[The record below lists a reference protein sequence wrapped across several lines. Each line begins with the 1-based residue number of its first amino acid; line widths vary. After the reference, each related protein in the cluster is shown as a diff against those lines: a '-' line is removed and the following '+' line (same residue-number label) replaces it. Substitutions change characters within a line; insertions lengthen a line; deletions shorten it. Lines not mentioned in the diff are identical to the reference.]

1 MYFKIKVVKWSIVY
15 YILEM
20 LIWNMLLIWG
30 FFFYSEGMIYFF
42 WGVGVG
48 WLVGGCL
55 LKINI
60 FKNGN
65 VIGFVLVV
73 YLYERKCMYWKF
85 ERMLNKKLM
94 KFELFKIVFCKLL
107 LEDNLDMNYF
117 YFIIFVILICY

>member
-1 MYFKIKVVKWSIVY
+1 
-15 YILEM
+15 
-20 LIWNMLLIWG
+20 MLLIWG

-73 YLYERKCMYWKF
+73 C
-85 ERMLNKKLM
+85 
-94 KFELFKIVFCKLL
+94 
-107 LEDNLDMNYF
+107 
-117 YFIIFVILICY
+117 LI